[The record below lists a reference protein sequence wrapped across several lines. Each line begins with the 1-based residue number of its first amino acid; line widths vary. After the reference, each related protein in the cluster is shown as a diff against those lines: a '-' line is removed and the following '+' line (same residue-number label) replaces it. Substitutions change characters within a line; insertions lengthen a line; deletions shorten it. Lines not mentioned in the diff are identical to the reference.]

1 MKTPDSRFYCPLI
14 TVGTIILDENESSHA
29 VRVCRAAN
37 GDTLQLCDGLGHY
50 ADATITKADAKACEV
65 RVDTVENAPFKRP
78 RLKLAIA
85 CLKDDALE
93 EVVFHVAQTETDS
106 IVFLRTDYSQEPKN
120 SDLHKLVRRSELKSL
135 VSLKQSKKAWMTRI
149 EGPIE
154 FDKWLNDYQGDLI
167 LCDIDGERNL
177 KLDERAAENAKNE
190 MRTDNS
196 PTDNAQADNAQ
207 AGNAQAGNAQA
218 KPITLLV
225 GPEGGFSPREINA
238 VKSFENGKVH
248 LLNLGN
254 TRLRARTAAVVALGK
269 IL

>member
-14 TVGTIILDENESSHA
+14 TEGTIVLDENESSHA

-37 GDTLQLCDGLGHY
+37 GDILQLCDGLGHY
-50 ADATITKADAKACEV
+50 ADATITKADSKACEV
-65 RVDTVENAPFKRP
+65 RVDKVENAPLKRP
-78 RLKLAIA
+78 RLNLGIA

-154 FDKWLNDYQGDLI
+154 FSKWLENYQGDLI
-167 LCDIDGERNL
+167 LCDIDGERKMDL
-177 KLDERAAENAKNE
+177 GLGECAEDGTPAK
-190 MRTDNS
+190 S
-196 PTDNAQADNAQ
+196 V
-207 AGNAQAGNAQA
+207 
-218 KPITLLV
+218 TLLV
-225 GPEGGFSPREINA
+225 GPEGGFSPREIE
-238 VKSFENGKVH
+238 KIKTFQNGKVH

-254 TRLRARTAAVVALGK
+254 TRLRARTAAVIALGK
-269 IL
+269 VL

>member
-14 TVGTIILDENESSHA
+14 SVGTIVLDENESSHA

-37 GDTLQLCDGLGHY
+37 GDILQLCDGLGHY
-50 ADATITKADAKACEV
+50 ADATIIKADAKACEV
-65 RVDTVENAPFKRP
+65 RVDAVEDAPFKRP
-78 RLKLAIA
+78 RLNLAIA

-120 SDLHKLVRRSELKSL
+120 SDLKKTVRRAELKSL

-154 FDKWLNDYQGDLI
+154 FDKWLKDYQGDLI

-177 KLDERAAENAKNE
+177 KLNEDAAENASE
-190 MRTDNS
+190 
-196 PTDNAQADNAQ
+196 
-207 AGNAQAGNAQA
+207 

-225 GPEGGFSPREINA
+225 GPEGGFSPREIEA
-238 VKSFENGKVH
+238 VKSFTNGKVH

-254 TRLRARTAAVVALGK
+254 TRLRARTAAVIALGK

>member
-14 TVGTIILDENESSHA
+14 SVGTITLDENESSHA

-37 GDTLQLCDGLGHY
+37 GDILQLCDGLGHY

-65 RVDTVENAPFKRP
+65 RVDTVEDATAKRP
-78 RLKLAIA
+78 RINLAIA

-120 SDLHKLVRRSELKSL
+120 SDLKKTVRRAELKSL

-149 EGPIE
+149 EGPTE
-154 FDKWLNDYQGDLI
+154 FDKWLKDYHGDLI

-177 KLDERAAENAKNE
+177 KLDEDAAENA
-190 MRTDNS
+190 S
-196 PTDNAQADNAQ
+196 
-207 AGNAQAGNAQA
+207 A

-225 GPEGGFSPREINA
+225 GPEGGFSPREIEA
-238 VKSFENGKVH
+238 VKSFTNGKVH

-254 TRLRARTAAVVALGK
+254 TRLRARTAAVIALGK

>member
-14 TVGTIILDENESSHA
+14 SVGTIVLDENESSHA

-37 GDTLQLCDGLGHY
+37 GDILQLCDGLGHY
-50 ADATITKADAKACEV
+50 ADATITKADSKACEV
-65 RVDTVENAPFKRP
+65 RVDTVKDAPFKRP
-78 RLKLAIA
+78 RLNLAIA

-106 IVFLRTDYSQEPKN
+106 IIFLRTDYSQEPKN
-120 SDLHKLVRRSELKSL
+120 SDLKKTVRRAELKSL

-154 FDKWLNDYQGDLI
+154 FDKWLKDYQGDLI

-177 KLDERAAENAKNE
+177 TLDERAAENA
-190 MRTDNS
+190 S
-196 PTDNAQADNAQ
+196 
-207 AGNAQAGNAQA
+207 A

-225 GPEGGFSPREINA
+225 GPEGGFSPREIEA
-238 VKSFENGKVH
+238 VKSFTNGKVH
-248 LLNLGN
+248 LLNLGK
-254 TRLRARTAAVVALGK
+254 TRLRARTAAVIALGK